1 MTYRQ
6 FFTLL
11 TLAFPMVCFSQTEIN
26 DATSI
31 GHKPPESVSLEPPVS
46 PDSISGSLNT
56 IEYHISYDPV
66 RASLPPCRLTSPL
79 DLTLPDFHFTPGLAN
94 LFNWNSGAIA
104 ASGGTSS
111 SPGLMQIDN
120 GALGIYQSAGD
131 FTFHIGAMVNKYGYF
146 NGLHTQYGLSASI
159 TYQFT
164 PKLSATVFGD
174 YYFGNPPRMANGMPL
189 SPSMMG
195 YYGRSNFGGY
205 IDYQINE
212 HWGVQTGVQTVQ
224 QVGTNKYHA
233 EPIVTPYYKINKKVA
248 IGLPVG
254 QILYHL
260 LKK

>member
-11 TLAFPMVCFSQTEIN
+11 TVAFPMVCYSQIEIN
-26 DATSI
+26 DSISI
-31 GHKPPESVSLEPPVS
+31 GQKTPDSINLETTGT
-46 PDSISGSLNT
+46 PDSISGSSKP
-56 IEYHISYDPV
+56 IEYHWGYDPV
-66 RASLPPCRLTSPL
+66 KTSLLPYRLAYHPDLHLPDLQLIPGQASL
-79 DLTLPDFHFTPGLAN
+79 LAWSN
-94 LFNWNSGAIA
+94 GEIV
-104 ASGGTSS
+104 ASGGRSS
-111 SPGLMQIDN
+111 FPGLMQIDN
-120 GALGIYQSAGD
+120 GALGLYQSAGD

-164 PKLSATVFGD
+164 PRLSATVFGD